1 MPRPR
6 KVRLIGRT
14 PIVTCFKPR
23 GVPMDDLR
31 TMILPVDALEA
42 LRLSDAMSLEH
53 DEAARL
59 MGVSRP
65 TFSRLLTE
73 ARHAVATALT
83 EGWALRFE
91 GGDFQTTDGT
101 GDDEASCRRRR
112 PPAPTP
118 RLEPQGKD
126 QTIMNAIVAFPCSA
140 PGGLNATLSPHF
152 GHCDAYTLVTLGDDG
167 PTKMEVISNPGH
179 GEEGCAGPVRLL
191 AEAGAKALVAGG
203 MGRGPLGGFIQAGID
218 VYHSGDAVT
227 VAEGVFALIEGRLPR
242 FTLDQTCGGGGDCG
256 HHH

>member
-6 KVRLIGRT
+6 KVRLVGRV

-23 GVPMDDLR
+23 GVPMDDLK
-31 TMILPVDALEA
+31 TMVLPVDALEA

-53 DEAARL
+53 DEAARR

-83 EGWALRFE
+83 EGWALRVE
-91 GGDFQTTDGT
+91 GGDFQTADGV
-101 GDDEASCRRRR
+101 GNEGESCRRRR

-126 QTIMNAIVAFPCSA
+126 NMITHSVVAFPCSA
-140 PGGLNATLSPHF
+140 PGGLNAFLSPHF
-152 GHCDAYTLVTLGDDG
+152 GHCEAYTLVTLGENG
-167 PTKMEVISNPGH
+167 PTKIEVISNSDH
-179 GEEGCAGPVRLL
+179 EEGNCGGPVRLL
-191 AEAGAKALVAGG
+191 ADAGAKTLVSGG
-203 MGRGPLGGFIQAGID
+203 MGRGPLSAFLAAGIE
-218 VYHSGDAVT
+218 VHHAGDAAT
-227 VAEGVFALIEGRLPR
+227 VAEGIAALAAGRLPR
-242 FTLDQTCGGGGDCG
+242 FTLENTCGGGCS
-256 HHH
+256 H